1 VLSLCRIQYCG
12 LGNSYEI
19 PTSLLDAMPMPC
31 RHATSTQTQ
40 QNARRPGI
48 GTIRLAGLYLQS
60 IILRLIKSAL
70 HSKRERENMRTVVL
84 LTISNIFMTFA
95 WYGHLKFRTSALWK
109 VILVSWGIAFFEYC
123 FQVPANR
130 IGSYEFSAAQLKT
143 IQEVITLSVFSV
155 FSVLYLG
162 EKIKWNYA
170 AGFGCIALAVF
181 FVFHK
186 W

>member
-1 VLSLCRIQYCG
+1 LYR
-12 LGNSYEI
+12 
-19 PTSLLDAMPMPC
+19 A
-31 RHATSTQTQ
+31 
-40 QNARRPGI
+40 
-48 GTIRLAGLYLQS
+48 LAL
-60 IILRLIKSAL
+60 LRLIQSIFQA
-70 HSKRERENMRTVVL
+70 KREWKNMRTIVL

-95 WYGHLKFRTSALWK
+95 WYGHLKYRSSALWK

-155 FSVLYLG
+155 FSIFYLG